1 MILLFARVHSVF
13 IQAMAVLAALILAT
27 IVSLICADVFLRN
40 MGWGN
45 LPWAVELSE
54 YGLYAVTFL
63 AAPWVLAMRAHVSM
77 DLVLRVPNAQFR
89 RAVQLLAYTFG
100 LAICSV
106 LTWKGLDV
114 VLTSKARGS
123 MVWKTFVFPEWWF
136 LSLFPFA
143 MLMLAI
149 GFIRLQIEII
159 TESTPAQ

>member
-1 MILLFARVHSVF
+1 MILMFARLHNVLIHV
-13 IQAMAVLAALILAT
+13 MAVLAAFVLAT
-27 IVSLICADVFLRN
+27 IVTLICADVVLRN
-40 MGWGN
+40 MGLGN

-63 AAPWVLAMRAHVSM
+63 AAPWVLSMRAHVSM
-77 DLVLRVPNAQFR
+77 DLVLRVSNPNFR
-89 RAVQLLAYTFG
+89 RIVQLLANTFG
-100 LAICSV
+100 LVICAI

-143 MLMLAI
+143 MFMLAV
-149 GFIRLQIEII
+149 GFLRLQIEIM
-159 TESTPAQ
+159 TDAQPAQ